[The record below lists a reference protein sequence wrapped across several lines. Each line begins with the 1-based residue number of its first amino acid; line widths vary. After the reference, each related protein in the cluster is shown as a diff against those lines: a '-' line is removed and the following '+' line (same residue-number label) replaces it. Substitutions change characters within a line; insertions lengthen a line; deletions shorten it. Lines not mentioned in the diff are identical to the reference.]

1 VYRRALVNLRA
12 DKGARSVYSHELAD
26 AAGVTAAQVRRD
38 IMLVGAQ
45 GSPTKGYDVEGL
57 ISSIGGFLDSKDHQP
72 VALIGVG
79 NLGRAVLTYFHTS
92 CSNLVIKA
100 GFDRDPYKIGRVI
113 NGCHCYN
120 MDDLR
125 DVLARES
132 IQTAVLAVPASEAQS
147 VVDDLVAA
155 NVKGLL
161 NFVPARLRVPHGI
174 FIENMDITAS
184 LEKVA
189 FFARQNGGA

>member
-1 VYRRALVNLRA
+1 VLTNLRS
-12 DKGARSVYSHELAD
+12 DNGATSVYSHELAD

-45 GSPTKGYDVEGL
+45 GSPTKGYDIDDLVD
-57 ISSIGGFLDSKDHQP
+57 SIGGFLDAEGRQP

-79 NLGRAVLTYFHTS
+79 NLGRAILTYFHTS
-92 CSNLVIKA
+92 HSNLEITA
-100 GFDRDPYKIGRVI
+100 GFDRDPYKVGRVI
-113 NGCHCYN
+113 NGCRCYS
-120 MDDLR
+120 MEELSDVIAR
-125 DVLARES
+125 DG
-132 IQTAVLAVPASEAQS
+132 IQTAVLAVPASEAQT
-147 VVDDLVAA
+147 VAVDLIAA

-161 NFVPARLRVPHGI
+161 NFVPERLRVPHGV